1 MDLQAFLSSTEG
13 IALQAMLGLAF
24 ADFVLGVLAA
34 VRDGTFELEAIAAF
48 LRKHLV
54 GRVLPIGLL
63 LLGTY
68 YFGGIDEALG
78 LGGAALVAAAAYT
91 AETASSLKSSILSA
105 MAGPEKLPEL
115 AADNVADAQESIAI
129 LSNPIPEE

>member
-34 VRDGTFELEAIAAF
+34 VRDGTFELEAVAAF

-78 LGGAALVAAAAYT
+78 LGSAALVAAAAYT

-115 AADNVADAQESIAI
+115 AADNVADSQESIAI